1 MVKIKCIMMYKKKST
16 WFPYTPSM
24 DEEIDKQTNIIG
36 DENVKIGVS
45 LIFINSN
52 TKQNQWIT
60 KIIYSDEHMNK
71 RGG

>member
-36 DENVKIGVS
+36 DEKV
-45 LIFINSN
+45 
-52 TKQNQWIT
+52 
-60 KIIYSDEHMNK
+60 E
-71 RGG
+71 